1 MAKPIQHS
9 VAAFLCGLIALGGSA
24 IGYALKEGRTL
35 PAAGAGVAMAPAVN
49 AHDALARA
57 IGGCKANDLE
67 ACARVAGRLEQ
78 LMAGEKGNAGDRV
91 LAKMLSRGAVVM
103 IRAEATQVDDA
114 RWATVLAGLF
124 SGDDAKLDASSDR
137 VLARRIAGRL
147 MTIAAEQ
154 QNSIAANK

>member
-24 IGYALKEGRTL
+24 IGYALKEGRTM
-35 PAAGAGVAMAPAVN
+35 PAAAGVAMAPAVN
-49 AHDALARA
+49 AHAALARA

-67 ACARVAGRLEQ
+67 ACSRVAGRLEQ
-78 LMAGEKGNAGDRV
+78 LMAGNKGNAGDQT
-91 LAKMLSRGAVVM
+91 LAKLLSRGAVVM
-103 IRAEATQVDDA
+103 IRSEAAQVDNA
-114 RWATVLAGLF
+114 RWATVLSGLF

-147 MTIAAEQ
+147 MSIAAEQ
-154 QNSIAANK
+154 NPVAANQ